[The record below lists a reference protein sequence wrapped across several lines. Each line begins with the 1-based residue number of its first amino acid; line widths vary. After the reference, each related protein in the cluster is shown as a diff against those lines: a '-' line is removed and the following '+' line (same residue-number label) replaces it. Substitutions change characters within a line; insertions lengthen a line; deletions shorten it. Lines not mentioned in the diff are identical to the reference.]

1 VSRLLRVGLARPVLF
16 ASVLAVGLI
25 AVFTALLVMGPP
37 GGGA

>member
-16 ASVLAVGLI
+16 AAVLAVGLV
-25 AVFTALLVMGPP
+25 AVFTVLLVIGPP